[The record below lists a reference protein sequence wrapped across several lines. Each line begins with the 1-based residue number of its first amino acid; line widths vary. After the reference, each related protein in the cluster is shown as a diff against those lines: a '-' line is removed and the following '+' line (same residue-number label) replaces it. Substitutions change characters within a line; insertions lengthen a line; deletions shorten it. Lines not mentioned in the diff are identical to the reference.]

1 VTKQAS
7 EQLES
12 PSWRDER
19 LDLCGFTLRGSA
31 PVAAT
36 TCTTQ
41 EHARQV
47 HLIDGPDSPP
57 RGDALWTRSPGLPIA
72 VRVADCVPVLLWDPE
87 AEAVAAVHAG
97 WRGTA
102 MDIVGAAVR
111 AAGPIGVRP
120 ERLKAAIGPSIGPCC
135 FEVGSEVV
143 GALVDCGLSEHQI
156 GARLGPRGR
165 PHVDLRAANRALLQ
179 RAGLADQNIE
189 DVGGCSHC
197 EPQRYE
203 SYRRDGA
210 RSGRMHGVI
219 SLARALAVGL
229 GLLLGTGCD
238 AQKPEPSPDALV
250 AARADAAAAM
260 IEEGEPQG
268 AEVEVRDLLEER
280 PDDAHLRALLARSL
294 HGQQRYTEA
303 LVQGRL
309 ALGIDPQLWQAAY
322 NLACS
327 SAALGDLDQSIRWLQ
342 VALRSG
348 VPSAREVAS
357 DPDLLSL
364 QDDHRFSFYLAT
376 GILSRDE
383 KDALALV
390 QPSSVKVGEMATV
403 TLTAIA
409 LNRPL
414 MSPRERV
421 EVRPASPF
429 PPGFILP
436 VSRRETFST
445 GEEGGR
451 EYSQRTFQYTF
462 EVLRSGL
469 LQLGPFEVR
478 QGDSV
483 HWTEPLLLRVQEGDG
498 TALERSAQRA
508 LLAPGEFFAS
518 PSLVDERL
526 RLQHEQ
532 RGGTVV
538 ALDPLAEQAIESPW
552 RAHSGSESRYFQFRA
567 AGIERLPGSLPP
579 RQPQVFRSIFIQR
592 GTEGFSHVAELRPSA
607 RLRESTESR

>member
-1 VTKQAS
+1 
-7 EQLES
+7 
-12 PSWRDER
+12 
-19 LDLCGFTLRGSA
+19 
-31 PVAAT
+31 
-36 TCTTQ
+36 
-41 EHARQV
+41 
-47 HLIDGPDSPP
+47 
-57 RGDALWTRSPGLPIA
+57 
-72 VRVADCVPVLLWDPE
+72 
-87 AEAVAAVHAG
+87 
-97 WRGTA
+97 
-102 MDIVGAAVR
+102 
-111 AAGPIGVRP
+111 
-120 ERLKAAIGPSIGPCC
+120 
-135 FEVGSEVV
+135 
-143 GALVDCGLSEHQI
+143 
-156 GARLGPRGR
+156 
-165 PHVDLRAANRALLQ
+165 VDLRAANRALLQ
-179 RAGLADQNIE
+179 RAGLSDHNIE

-197 EPQRYE
+197 EPDRYE

-219 SLARALAVGL
+219 SLAGVLALSLA
-229 GLLLGTGCD
+229 LLMGTGCD
-238 AQKPEPSPDALV
+238 ATAPEPSPDALV
-250 AARADAAAAM
+250 AARADDAARM
-260 IEEGEPQG
+260 IEEGQAQS
-268 AEVEVRDLLEER
+268 AEVELRSLLEER
-280 PDDAHLRALLARSL
+280 PDDAQLRALLARAL
-294 HGQQRYTEA
+294 HRQQRYTEA

-421 EVRPASPF
+421 QVRATSPF
-429 PPGFILP
+429 PAGFILP

-445 GEEGGR
+445 GEDGGR

-462 EVLRSGL
+462 EVLLSGL

-478 QGDSV
+478 QGDAV
-483 HWTEPLLLRVQEGDG
+483 HWTEPLLLRVQEAEAGDP
-498 TALERSAQRA
+498 ARSKERP
-508 LLAPGEFFAS
+508 LLAPAEFFAS

-526 RLQHEQ
+526 RLEHEE
-532 RGGTVV
+532 RGGAVV
-538 ALDPLAEQAIESPW
+538 ALDPLADQAVESPW
-552 RAHSGSESRYFQFRA
+552 RAHTGSESRYFQFRS
-567 AGIERLPGSLPP
+567 AGIERLPGSLPA
-579 RQPQVFRSIFIQR
+579 RQPQVFRSILIQR
-592 GTEGFSHVAELRPSA
+592 GTEGFSHVAELRPA
-607 RLRESTESR
+607 AQLRESTESR